1 MSSSH
6 VSVWGKLGMALY
18 FEIQS
23 QIAAASFDGT
33 KSLEAVD
40 LAARY
45 RTKGSSLREANTV
58 AILVAIIFKQI

>member
-1 MSSSH
+1 
-6 VSVWGKLGMALY
+6 LALY

-45 RTKGSSLREANTV
+45 RTKGSS
-58 AILVAIIFKQI
+58 